1 MKIRYLLLF
10 LLLCFEAANLTGF
23 SWTSLRR
30 LSDEALINAAIS
42 YNYPDI
48 YSNLA
53 ELRADYSSFSPEVHY
68 WHDLTGEAGN
78 LLFNK
83 LLGSKHFQVRLPD
96 AVVVVASN
104 GMARFSRKCGENAWC
119 SPTIAPDRPTLGIV
133 GKVQNGPPG
142 YEPATQF
149 SVRWVNGSEGS
160 VIVSGNCFAA
170 FSRSLQPALR
180 ISAAGDDEGLTIG
193 DQYGYRL
200 INMPDIKRAAY
211 ESLKVPERE
220 FSRLQ
225 VCDRGVQAITPSGN
239 WWQRR

>member
-1 MKIRYLLLF
+1 LLLG

-23 SWTSLRR
+23 SWTRLRR
-30 LSDEALINAAIS
+30 LSDEELINAAIS
-42 YNYPDI
+42 YDYPDI

-53 ELRADYSSFSPEVHY
+53 ELRADYSVFSPEVHY

-83 LLGSKHFQVRLPD
+83 LLGSKHFEIRLPD
-96 AVVVVASN
+96 AVVVVASD
-104 GMARFSRKCGENAWC
+104 GIARFSRKCGENAWC
-119 SPTIAPDRPTLGIV
+119 SPTIAPDHPRLGIV
-133 GKVQNGPPG
+133 GKVQNIPPG

-170 FSRSLQPALR
+170 FSRSLQPVLR
-180 ISAAGDDEGLTIG
+180 ISAAGDDEGLTIR

-200 INMPDIKRAAY
+200 INIPDIRRAGY
-211 ESLKVPERE
+211 GSLKVSEGE

-225 VCDRGVQAITPSGN
+225 ACDRAVQAITPGGT
-239 WWQRR
+239 WWQQR